1 MRNTVSKSSH
11 VKSTYCK
18 SMCQLAFIPFCWSNF
33 LTLFYFLF
41 FLGPLHSVTAAR
53 SGQAIIGCTVWINC
67 CADES
72 PNILLVAHDP
82 CWAMQHLGLHWL
94 KDRVCKAKHGAF
106 FFFDDCE
113 LLDPELNRGDGLN
126 TLIQSQEGNAEVVL
140 LVSVGPYFKVQD
152 RVASC
157 VHLEEITPT
166 LIFSPSLLCIRRA
179 LRRKFENVHRSITAL
194 RSPDLVFIF
203 AWMPDMDGGGRGA
216 GV

>member
-1 MRNTVSKSSH
+1 MSSYWKRDWKVYSVENGKTISKSNH
-11 VKSTYCK
+11 MKSTYCK
-18 SMCQLAFIPFCWSNF
+18 SVCQFAFIHFCWSNF
-33 LTLFYFLF
+33 LALF
-41 FLGPLHSVTAAR
+41 FYLLGPLHSVTAAR

-82 CWAMQHLGLHWL
+82 CWAMQHLSLHWL

-113 LLDPELNRGDGLN
+113 LLDPEPIRGDGLN
-126 TLIQSQEGNAEVVL
+126 TLIQSQEGNTEVVL
-140 LVSVGPYFKVQD
+140 VVSVEPYSKVQD

-166 LIFSPSLLCIRRA
+166 LTFISSLLCIRRA
-179 LRRKFENVHRSITAL
+179 LRRRL
-194 RSPDLVFIF
+194 
-203 AWMPDMDGGGRGA
+203 
-216 GV
+216 

>member
-1 MRNTVSKSSH
+1 MEKRFRKVTTWNQH
-11 VKSTYCK
+11 IVKVCASY
-18 SMCQLAFIPFCWSNF
+18 AFIHFCWSNF
-33 LTLFYFLF
+33 LALF
-41 FLGPLHSVTAAR
+41 FFYLLGPLHSVTAAR

-82 CWAMQHLGLHWL
+82 CWAMQHLSLHWL

-113 LLDPELNRGDGLN
+113 LLDPEPIRGDGLN
-126 TLIQSQEGNAEVVL
+126 TLIQSQEGNTEVVL
-140 LVSVGPYFKVQD
+140 VVSVEPYSKVQD

-166 LIFSPSLLCIRRA
+166 LTFFSSLLCIRRA
-179 LRRKFENVHRSITAL
+179 LRRRF
-194 RSPDLVFIF
+194 
-203 AWMPDMDGGGRGA
+203 
-216 GV
+216 

>member
-1 MRNTVSKSSH
+1 MYSSCAVSSDRKCDTYMLLGWRWRTRFRKVAVWNQHIVKVYASLLLFLFASFIFSH
-11 VKSTYCK
+11 
-18 SMCQLAFIPFCWSNF
+18 
-33 LTLFYFLF
+33 F

-72 PNILLVAHDP
+72 PNILLVAYDP
-82 CWAMQHLGLHWL
+82 CWAMQHLSLHWL

-113 LLDPELNRGDGLN
+113 LLDPEPNRGDGLN
-126 TLIQSQEGNAEVVL
+126 TLTQTQEANVQVVL
-140 LVSVGPYFKVQD
+140 LVSVEAHFEVQD

-166 LIFSPSLLCIRRA
+166 LTFSLIAYQKKSFTEEVWICSA
-179 LRRKFENVHRSITAL
+179 
-194 RSPDLVFIF
+194 
-203 AWMPDMDGGGRGA
+203 
-216 GV
+216 